1 MKLVQWITA
10 IAALT
15 TLQTEAALSP
25 VQGPGLGNLTYTESE
40 VFHPISWVNG
50 SNGIPSTYPF
60 RKDYGTNV
68 AVLSNGYVVIPFAPD
83 SGWGPGGF
91 LIYDVSDP
99 RNIQLVKRIYEPEGR
114 TKDFRESHS
123 IGMANINDKRY
134 LMMQTGVGI
143 ELWDFTDIN
152 NIRQASKLSLPGVNF
167 GDYTSV
173 SWQLSWQAPYAYISV
188 SNQGVYIVDTTDPE
202 NPKIADRG
210 NGQPNPV
217 STSELGGFRTGP
229 IFVMGN
235 QMVLTSMDVTAGYAS
250 LDISDPL
257 NPLLV
262 AKGPEMP
269 KYYATCFDGNKVHTS
284 VRGAGAKMVSFDL
297 TDPNRFVLENNSI
310 VADEQLYCNTQD
322 NFVFQGAQEWLHKID
337 VSNPAS
343 YREVGKGSLHVS
355 HADHGQVTP
364 FGNLIYIGNDHGTG
378 SAFMPHS
385 SNPDQTPPGVN
396 NISPRNGSTNQAL
409 TSRIGIA
416 FSDLIDV
423 ESLSAQTIRVQTSQG
438 IEVEGTFS
446 VQLGMVNFSP
456 AQDLQ
461 PNTEYNIIVM
471 PNGVKDYAGNAIEE
485 QWSSSFTTAAQST
498 VSGNTAY
505 WPLDDNAEDYAGSN
519 DLAKNG
525 ASFSEGGVY
534 LNGSQRLT
542 SEQALNNSLGGTA
555 SMSFYIKTNQTGGD
569 KGWNSPGIAGADQ
582 SWWWNDVFWGWLD
595 NAGRIHLSTANE
607 WGAASQPI
615 NDNQWH
621 HVVLTRNKDSG
632 QLKVYVDGIHQST
645 GTGVTGHFGTYFNSI
660 GHIHGSNK
668 YLKAGLDDVKIYN
681 RVLTDS
687 DVSNLYNQVKISL
700 APELT
705 QQAELVD
712 GMIAFD
718 VASSRGGHLLY
729 SWSYGDGTESSYSS
743 DPLSYHS
750 YSQPGHYQVILRV
763 KNGDKVSTYNFVKT
777 INAPLTAVRPI
788 ESSLIRQS
796 QGYVYNVNPDNNTVS
811 SIDANSL
818 SKRWEVS
825 VGENPRTLAI
835 NSDNDIWV
843 ANQKSDSLTRLNSNG
858 SVLQTVSLPYGS
870 QPFAIVV
877 KDDGSLLITLSA
889 SNELLKLD
897 ANGNELGR
905 IKLAGTLRHIAISSD
920 GHTAYIPRFISGQ
933 QQADVYK
940 VDTASMTLID
950 TIAIAIDDT
959 TQDGE
964 DRGRGIANYLS
975 GLAISPDGSRV
986 WIPSKKDNILR
997 GLARDGET
1005 LNFENSVRTI
1015 VNQIDLSTD
1024 TENFSR
1030 QIDFNNRD
1038 MANAVQFSPLG
1049 DYAFVALQGSNTVQ
1063 IIDAYNNLQL
1073 GAIDNTGLAPQ
1084 GLALSENGKRL
1095 FVYNFTNRSVSAYDI
1110 SGIIEN
1116 RDYSPILLSRI
1127 NTVSNEALSPTVL
1140 RGKQVFYNAR
1150 DIRMSQDG
1158 YLSCAS
1164 CHIDGGEDGQVWDF
1178 TERNEGFRNT
1188 ITLVGRRGMGHGRV
1202 HWTANFDEIQDFE
1215 NDIRNGFSG
1224 AGFLTDAQF
1233 ESTSN
1238 PLGNPKAGLSVDLDA
1253 MAEYVHSLTD
1263 MPKSPYRLSNGELS
1277 DSAKRG
1283 KIIFAQ
1289 QDCGSCHSGND
1300 FRDGQKHDVG
1310 TIKSTSG
1317 LGLGQTLEGVGFDTP
1332 TLLGLWT
1339 TAPYLHDGS
1348 AETLQGVLNNP
1359 LHGNSDQ
1366 LSNTDRDDLVEYL
1379 NSLEGRELEY
1389 KQLRNDNGACLV
1401 ARGTGKD
1408 ANVNMHGC
1416 ESYTDQFWY
1425 EDEIGRLHNKVNPDV
1440 CLDNNGMNHNNGWL
1454 VVNPCHFGESQR
1466 WDWNSTRSLLPR
1478 ANHNF
1483 AVDANGST
1491 DNAQASIWSY
1501 HGDTNQRWT
1510 MLPEKFVQLK
1520 NGDGTCLT
1528 ASSMNNNASI
1538 ISVACTQDAKQFWAQ
1553 DYRNRFHNKANPM
1566 KCMDHGGND
1575 WNGGKLLIW
1584 DCKWSKNQ
1592 YFDWDGNILRIRKNH
1607 NYVLDKAADGSNKVH
1622 VWSRHNGSNQQWSVD
1637 GEIN

>member
-1 MKLVQWITA
+1 MRMVQWMGTA
-10 IAALT
+10 LAAV
-15 TLQTEAALSP
+15 TLQTQAAMP
-25 VQGPGLGNLTYTESE
+25 AVQGPGIGNLSYNESE
-40 VFHPISWVNG
+40 VFSPISWVNNN
-50 SNGIPSTYPF
+50 NGVPSTYPF
-60 RKDYGTNV
+60 RKAYGTNV

-152 NIRQASKLSLPGVNF
+152 NVRQASKLNLPGVDF

-217 STSELGGFRTGP
+217 PTSELGGFRTGP

-235 QMVLTSMDVTAGYAS
+235 QMVLTSMDVTAGFAS

-284 VRGAGAKMVSFDL
+284 VRGGGARMVSFDL
-297 TDPNRFVLENNSI
+297 TDPNRFVLENNAL

-337 VSNPAS
+337 VSNPAA

-364 FGNLIYIGNDHGTG
+364 FANLVYIGNDHGTG

-385 SNPDQTPPGVN
+385 TAPDNIAPGIN
-396 NISPRNGSTNQAL
+396 TISPRNGATNQAL

-423 ESLSAQTIRVQTSQG
+423 ESLNTQAIRVQTSAG
-438 IEVEGTFS
+438 TAVPGTFS
-446 VQLGMVNFSP
+446 AQLGMVNFSP
-456 AQDLQ
+456 AATLSA
-461 PNTEYNIIVM
+461 NTTYDVIVAAG
-471 PNGVKDYAGNAIEE
+471 GVKDYAGNGVATE
-485 QWSSSFTTAAQST
+485 WRSSFTTAAQSS

-505 WPLDDNAEDYAGSN
+505 WPLDDDTKDHAGSN
-519 DLAKNG
+519 DLAQNG
-525 ASFSEGGVY
+525 VAFSEGGVY

-542 SEQALNNSLGGTA
+542 SEQELNNSLGGTA
-555 SMSFYIKTNQTGGD
+555 SMSFYIKTTQTGGD

-582 SWWWNDVFWGWLD
+582 SWWWNDVFWGWMD
-595 NAGRIHLSTANE
+595 NAGRIHVSTANE

-632 QLKVYVDGIHQST
+632 QLKVYVDGNRQAT

-660 GHIHGSNK
+660 GHIHGTSN
-668 YLKAGLDDVKIYN
+668 YLRAGLDDLKVYN
-681 RVLTDS
+681 RVLSDA
-687 DVSNLYNQVKISL
+687 DVSNIFNQVKISL

-712 GMIAFD
+712 GTIAFD
-718 VASSRGGHLLY
+718 VASSRGGNLQY
-729 SWSYGDGTESSYSS
+729 SWSFGDGTESAYNT
-743 DPLSYHS
+743 DALAYHS

-763 KNGDKVSTYNFVKT
+763 KNGDQISTHNFVKT
-777 INAPLTAVRPI
+777 VHAPLTANKPVA
-788 ESSLIRQS
+788 SALIKQAGGS
-796 QGYVYNVNPDNNTVS
+796 VYNVNPDNNTVTA
-811 SIDANSL
+811 IDANSL
-818 SKRWEVS
+818 GKRWEVS

-835 NSDNDIWV
+835 NSNNEIWV
-843 ANQKSDSLTRLNSNG
+843 ANQKSDSLSRLNSNG
-858 SVLQTVSLPYGS
+858 GILQTLALPYGS
-870 QPFAIVV
+870 QPFAVVV
-877 KDDGSLLITLSA
+877 KDNGELLVSLSA
-889 SNELLKLD
+889 TGELLKLD

-905 IKLAGTLRHIAISSD
+905 IKLTGTIRHIAVTAD
-920 GHTAYIPRFISGQ
+920 GHTAYVPRFISGQ
-933 QQADVYK
+933 QQAEVYK
-940 VDTASMTLID
+940 VDTASMTLLD
-950 TIAIAIDDT
+950 TVAIAIDTT

-964 DRGRGIANYLS
+964 DRGRGIANYLG

-986 WIPSKKDNILR
+986 WVPSKKDNIVR
-997 GLARDGET
+997 GLARDGQT
-1005 LNFENSVRTI
+1005 LNFENSVRTV

-1024 TENFSR
+1024 SENFAR

-1049 DYAFVALQGSNTVQ
+1049 DYALVALQGSNTVQ
-1063 IIDAYNNLQL
+1063 IIDAYSNLQL

-1084 GLALSENGKRL
+1084 GLTLSDDGKRL

-1127 NTVSNEALSPTVL
+1127 NAVANEKLAPAVL
-1140 RGKQVFYNAR
+1140 KGKQIFYNAR

-1188 ITLVGRRGMGHGRV
+1188 ITLIGRRGLGHGRV

-1233 ESTSN
+1233 ANTSD
-1238 PLGNPKAGLSVDLDA
+1238 PLGNPKSGLSSDLDA

-1263 MPKSPYRLSNGELS
+1263 MPKSPYRLANGELS
-1277 DSAKRG
+1277 DAAKRG
-1283 KIIFAQ
+1283 KTIFAQ
-1289 QDCGSCHSGND
+1289 QNCGSCHSGDD

-1310 TIKSTSG
+1310 TIKTTSG
-1317 LGLGQTLEGVGFDTP
+1317 LGLGQPLAGVGFDTP

-1348 AETLQGVLNNP
+1348 AATLQDVLNNP
-1359 LHGNSDQ
+1359 QHGNSDQ
-1366 LSNTDRDDLVEYL
+1366 LAVNERNDLVEYIS
-1379 NSLEGRELEY
+1379 SLEGSDLEY
-1389 KQLRNDNGACLV
+1389 KQLRSDNGACLV
-1401 ARGTGKD
+1401 TRGTGKD

-1416 ESYTDQFWY
+1416 ESYVDQFWY
-1425 EDEIGRLHNKVNPDV
+1425 EDEIGRLHNKADPDV
-1440 CLDNNGMNHNNGWL
+1440 CLDNNGMNYNNGWV
-1454 VVNPCHFGESQR
+1454 VVNQCHFGNSQR
-1466 WDWNSTRSLLPR
+1466 WDWNSNRSLLPR
-1478 ANHNF
+1478 ANHGV
-1483 AVDANGST
+1483 AIDAHGST

-1501 HGDTNQRWT
+1501 HGGTNQRWT

-1520 NGDGTCLT
+1520 NGDGSCLT
-1528 ASSMNNNASI
+1528 ASGLSNGNQIVSLDCSN
-1538 ISVACTQDAKQFWAQ
+1538 DNKQFWAQ

-1566 KCMDHGGND
+1566 KCMDYSGDD
-1575 WNGGKLLIW
+1575 WNGGNVVIW
-1584 DCKWSKNQ
+1584 DCHWNDNQ
-1592 YFDWDGNILRIRKNH
+1592 YFDWDGNILRVRENH
-1607 NYVLDKAADGSNKVH
+1607 GYVLDKSADGSNKVH
-1622 VWSRHNGSNQQWSVD
+1622 VWSRHNGSNQQWNVD
-1637 GEIN
+1637 ADIN